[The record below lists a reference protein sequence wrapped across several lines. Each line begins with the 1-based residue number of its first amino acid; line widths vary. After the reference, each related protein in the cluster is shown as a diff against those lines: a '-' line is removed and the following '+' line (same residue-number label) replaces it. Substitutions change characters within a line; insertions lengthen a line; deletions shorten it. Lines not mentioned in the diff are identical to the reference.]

1 MALAVFLVF
10 GIPGVNPFY
19 KKLVFIHKKDTN
31 MKSLTIGI
39 VLVVLAMVL
48 SLGACSSYNTFV
60 EKEEEVENAWS
71 KVQSAYQR
79 RSDLIDNLVSTVKG
93 AAKFEQQTLTDVV
106 NARAKASSM
115 TVNASDLTPEK
126 LQEFQQN
133 QSQLSQS
140 LGRLL
145 VVSENYPELKASQNF
160 LELQAQLEG
169 TENRIKV
176 ERDRFNDVA
185 TDYNKSV
192 RRFPGALF
200 AGIFGFSQKAQFQA
214 EQNAQSAPKVSF

>member
-1 MALAVFLVF
+1 MR
-10 GIPGVNPFY
+10 
-19 KKLVFIHKKDTN
+19 
-31 MKSLTIGI
+31 SLTIGI
-39 VLVVLAMVL
+39 VLVVIAMVL

-79 RSDLIDNLVSTVKG
+79 RADLIDNLVSTVKG
-93 AAKFEQQTLTDVV
+93 AAQFEQKTLTDVV

-133 QSQLSQS
+133 QAQLSQS

-176 ERDRFNDVA
+176 ERDRYNDVA